1 MGPLLGLSSLRTEGG
16 AATPLRPHLTSI
28 FWCLPGASPEWAL
41 IPAQRPQSW
50 RWDPRP
56 VTNHDAVLNVSVE
69 V

>member
-16 AATPLRPHLTSI
+16 AATALSLHLTSI

-41 IPAQRPQSW
+41 IPAQRPHSW
-50 RWDPRP
+50 RWDLRP
-56 VTNHDAVLNVSVE
+56 VTNHDAVLDVSAE